1 MLMGCPFSTTPRKV
15 SLPKVSEQ
23 ARIDCGELEKY
34 ETGTKSE
41 ILFVATETAYKFHE
55 CKAKHKTV
63 VEEYKNL
70 ENAVKEYNKEID

>member
-1 MLMGCPFSTTPRKV
+1 MLMGCQFLTMPNKV
-15 SLPKVSEQ
+15 SLPTVSEQ
-23 ARIDCGELEKY
+23 ARINCGELEKY

-41 ILFVATETAYKFHE
+41 ILFVATDTAYKFHE

-70 ENAVKEYNKEID
+70 ENAVKEFNED